1 MKFLG
6 FMFQFVCKTREPS
19 LAIGAVFSSYIYNML
34 DCELRIDEYYLQLT
48 YKLYKCMFM
57 IVCVYV

>member
-1 MKFLG
+1 
-6 FMFQFVCKTREPS
+6 MFQFVCKTREPS
-19 LAIGAVFSSYIYNML
+19 LAIGAVFSSHIYNML